1 MVITPFFAAPVLAG
15 ETMKNLQWQ
24 SRAVTMPIKGPIT
37 GWWLEYYFFYVK
49 LRDMDQREAIEDLL
63 LNVNYDATPL
73 KTGVNSVPWMET
85 AGTIPWVRMG
95 MKRIVE
101 EYFRD
106 EDETWTDM
114 VDTNEAS
121 LPLS

>member
-24 SRAVTMPIKGPIT
+24 SRVVTMPIKGPIT

-49 LRDMDQREAIEDLL
+49 LRDTDQREAIEEML
-63 LNVNYDATPL
+63 LNINADNSAL
-73 KTGVNSVPWMET
+73 KTGVNSHPWMET
-85 AGTIPWVRMG
+85 AGTIPWVRMC

-101 EYFRD
+101 EYYRD
-106 EDETWTDM
+106 EDETGED
-114 VDTNEAS
+114 
-121 LPLS
+121 LLQ